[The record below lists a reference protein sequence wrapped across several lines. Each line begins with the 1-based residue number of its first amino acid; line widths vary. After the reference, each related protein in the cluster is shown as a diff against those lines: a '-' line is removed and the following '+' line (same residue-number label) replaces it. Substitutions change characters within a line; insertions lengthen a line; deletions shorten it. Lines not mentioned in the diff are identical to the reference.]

1 MVLPIVKLVT
11 LLIRQSSRP
20 VVHRLT
26 VSATRHPKFRSVIVL
41 IAQKYHS
48 MDFTSQRKL
57 LGFGKPTPVEPL
69 STDEAMNL
77 GTKLLGEALVYGV
90 SASFLLYEYN
100 RSLKNERIKA
110 EKRKCEIEKLQKELH
125 EHGLITEDLKGQMF
139 KLQVKNWILENSLS
153 SLKSR

>member
-11 LLIRQSSRP
+11 LLFRQFSRP

-26 VSATRHPKFRSVIVL
+26 ISASRHPKFRSVIVL
-41 IAQKYHS
+41 IAQKYHL
-48 MDFTSQRKL
+48 MDFS
-57 LGFGKPTPVEPL
+57 TPAEPL

-100 RSLKNERIKA
+100 RSLKKERTKE
-110 EKRKCEIEKLQKELH
+110 EKRKNEIGKLQKEIQ
-125 EHGLITEDLKGQMF
+125 EHGLITEDLKRQMLE
-139 KLQVKNWILENSLS
+139 LQVKNLTLEKAHGPLLNQHNVQS
-153 SLKSR
+153 